1 MRRPESADSSTARV
15 AIEGALGAAEKI
27 ERAERTMMAVCAVAA
42 LVNPL
47 LA

>member
-15 AIEGALGAAEKI
+15 AMEGALGAAENI
-27 ERAERTMMAVCAVAA
+27 ECAERTMMVVCAVAA
-42 LVNPL
+42 LVNSL